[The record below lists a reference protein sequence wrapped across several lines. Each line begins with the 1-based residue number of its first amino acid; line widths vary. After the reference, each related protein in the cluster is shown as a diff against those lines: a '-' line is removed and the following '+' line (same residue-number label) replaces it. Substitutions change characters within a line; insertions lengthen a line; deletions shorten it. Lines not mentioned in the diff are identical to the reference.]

1 MENIIKDILNINK
14 KLVHIRIL
22 HSNEKKNI
30 TLIENLDLLLDIKK
44 ILKYIKK
51 IFNCNGSI
59 IADIN
64 NKLIIQLQGDQRLKM
79 RNFLISENICKENT
93 IKLHEF

>member
-44 ILKYIKK
+44 ILKKIKK

>member
-30 TLIENLDLLLDIKK
+30 TLIENLDSLLDIKK

-93 IKLHEF
+93 IKLHGF